1 MRRYDSS
8 LRWQLQKWIENLD
21 HIDVLVGIP
30 CYNNEDTIS
39 HVVSAV
45 GRGLKQHFGDQRCA
59 ILISDGGSLDDTRER
74 AYSAEIPEGVER
86 RVSIYRGI
94 AGKGTAF
101 RAVFEAARSLNTKTV
116 VVLDSDLR
124 SVTPEWLQLLAAPVQ
139 EGKADFVAPL
149 YRRFKYDGTITNN
162 IVYPLTRALFG
173 SRVRQ
178 PIGGDYAFSG
188 ELAARYA
195 RADVWQT
202 DVARFG
208 IDIWMTLMAICWE
221 YRVAQVF
228 LGTKIHSPKDPAA
241 DLSAMFCQVVSTI
254 FYVAGEMSSR
264 VLKVRDSRPVDVLG
278 RISRIIPVEPV
289 DVSFQAMDN
298 EFLDGIEQFDP
309 MYKQILEAQN
319 YEQLKQVASAYQA
332 NGHPV
337 FPASHWARILY
348 DFLLVYQVWNR
359 NRRRLVDMLVPLYFG
374 RLAAYCRQVEPLEDA
389 QVEEI
394 VENQAQAFEGEKQ
407 YVLDR
412 WM

>member
-1 MRRYDSS
+1 
-8 LRWQLQKWIENLD
+8 
-21 HIDVLVGIP
+21 
-30 CYNNEDTIS
+30 
-39 HVVSAV
+39 
-45 GRGLKQHFGDQRCA
+45 LKRHFGDQRCA

-74 AYSAEIPEGVER
+74 AYSAEIPQGIER

-124 SVTPEWLQLLAAPVQ
+124 SVTPEWLQLLAAPVH

-173 SRVRQ
+173 VRVRQ

-188 ELAARYA
+188 ELATRYA

-208 IDIWMTLMAICWE
+208 IDIWMTLMAICWQ

-241 DLSAMFCQVVSTI
+241 DLSDMFCQVVSTI

-264 VLKVRDSRPVDVLG
+264 VLSAQESQPVDVVG
-278 RISRIIPVEPV
+278 RISRTIPVEPL
-289 DVSFQAMDN
+289 DVSFQAMDS

-309 MYKQILEAQN
+309 MYKQVLEGKN
-319 YEQLKQVASAYQA
+319 YEQLKEIAAAYQA
-332 NGHPV
+332 NGR
-337 FPASHWARILY
+337 PAFSAAHWARVLY

-374 RLAAYCRQVEPLEDA
+374 RLAAYCRQVAPLEDF

-394 VENQAQAFEGEKQ
+394 VESQAQAFEQEKQ
-407 YVLDR
+407 YILDR